1 MRPAGNCGDCKY
13 SFMIAQ
19 CGLDA
24 TLACRAGPP
33 LPMQV
38 PTANGMALTA
48 VYPPVDKDMT
58 CWKFDPEPR
67 STQ

>member
-1 MRPAGNCGDCKY
+1 
-13 SFMIAQ
+13 MIAQ